1 MTARRWAYVLAAA
14 ALAYMVF
21 AMWQAVAFVR
31 SGSVVG
37 AVLGVAV
44 LTLPLLGVWLVWKE
58 LQFATSVQGL
68 ADELAAAGKLP
79 PELERRPSG
88 RPTPQAAQ
96 AEFDRCLGEVA
107 LAPLDPAAWFAM
119 SLAYDAGGD
128 RKRARAAMR
137 HALALHQGELD
148 HPMPPELREL

>member
-21 AMWQAVAFVR
+21 AMWQAVAFIR
-31 SGSVVG
+31 SGSALG
-37 AVLGVAV
+37 AALGIAL
-44 LTLPLLGVWLVWKE
+44 LTLPLLGVWLVWRE

-68 ADELAAAGKLP
+68 ADELAAEGKLP

-88 RPTPQAAQ
+88 RPTPEAAA
-96 AEFDRCLGEVA
+96 AEFDRCLAEVA
-107 LAPLDPAAWFAM
+107 AAPQDVAAWFAL

-137 HALALHQGELD
+137 HAVALREGNID
-148 HPMPPELREL
+148 DPIPPELGEL

>member
-21 AMWQAVAFVR
+21 AMWQALAFIR
-31 SGSVVG
+31 SGSAVG
-37 AVLGVAV
+37 ALLGVAV
-44 LTLPLLGVWLVWKE
+44 LVLPLLGVWLVWRE

-68 ADELAAAGKLP
+68 ADELATAGQLP

-88 RPTPQAAQ
+88 RPTPEAAQ
-96 AEFDRCLGEVA
+96 AEFDRCLADVA
-107 LAPLDPAAWFAM
+107 SSPQDPAAWFAL

-137 HALALHQGELD
+137 HALTLHAGDLD
-148 HPMPPELREL
+148 APVPPQLREQ

>member
-1 MTARRWAYVLAAA
+1 MTARRWAYILAAA

-21 AMWQAVAFVR
+21 AMWQAVAFIR

-44 LTLPLLGVWLVWKE
+44 LVLPLLGVWLVWRE
-58 LQFATSVQGL
+58 LQFASSVQAL
-68 ADELAAAGKLP
+68 ADELAVSGKLP

-88 RPTPQAAQ
+88 RPTPEAAE
-96 AEFDRCLGEVA
+96 AEFDRCVAEVG
-107 LAPLDPAAWFAM
+107 LSPQDPAAWFAV

-137 HALALHQGELD
+137 HAVALHNGDLD
-148 HPMPPELREL
+148 APIPPELGEL

>member
-1 MTARRWAYVLAAA
+1 MTARRWAYVLAAG

-21 AMWQAVAFVR
+21 AMWQAVAFIR

-44 LTLPLLGVWLVWKE
+44 LTLPLLGVWLVWRE
-58 LQFATSVQGL
+58 LQFASSVQVL
-68 ADELAAAGKLP
+68 ADELAEAGQLP

-88 RPTPQAAQ
+88 RPTPAAAQ
-96 AEFDRCLGEVA
+96 AEFDRCLTEVA
-107 LAPLDPAAWFAM
+107 SSPQDPAAWFAM

-137 HALALHQGELD
+137 HAVALHSGDLD
-148 HPMPPELREL
+148 APIPPELREL